1 MKPSKYF
8 LLILVFVSFVS
19 CKQAEAVPD
28 FGIDFLFKETQP
40 INDRELKHIPN
51 KFIGSY
57 INQDSTYL
65 IITDKVIY
73 NKWIAKNNISLSEFD
88 SVKDSVKIVGNKMY
102 LLDSKKFFDFRK
114 VKDSI
119 EITDTYYDTI
129 FSISDFNK
137 VKRIKEAIV
146 LNTKDSIYWKIR
158 ILSLDRKNLKLVTLV
173 SKYDLA
179 RIDSLSKIK
188 VQKIDSIKNVIELS
202 KTEFKKMLALRN
214 LGYTQEYKKLY

>member
-1 MKPSKYF
+1 MKPTKYF

-19 CKQAEAVPD
+19 CKQAEAVPY
-28 FGIDFLFKETQP
+28 FGIDFLFKESQP
-40 INDRELKHIPN
+40 INHSELKHFPN

-65 IITDKVIY
+65 IITDKLIY
-73 NKWIAKNNISLSEFD
+73 NKWINRNYISLSEFD

-102 LLDSKKFFDFRK
+102 LLDSKKFLDFRK

-129 FSISDFNK
+129 FSISDYNK
-137 VKRIKEAIV
+137 ANRIKGAIV
-146 LNTKDSIYWKIR
+146 INTKDSIYWKIK
-158 ILSLDRKNLKLVTLV
+158 ILSLDRKNLKLMTLV
-173 SKYDLA
+173 SEDDLE

-188 VQKIDSIKNVIELS
+188 VQKIDSTKNVIQLS
-202 KTEFKKMLALRN
+202 KTEFKKMLTLKN
-214 LGYTQEYKKLY
+214 LGHTQEYKKLE

>member
-1 MKPSKYF
+1 MKPTKYF

-19 CKQAEAVPD
+19 CKQAEAVPY
-28 FGIDFLFKETQP
+28 FGIDFLFKESQP
-40 INDRELKHIPN
+40 INDSELKHFPN

-65 IITDKVIY
+65 IITDKLIY
-73 NKWIAKNNISLSEFD
+73 NKWINRNYISLSEFD

-129 FSISDFNK
+129 FSISDYNK
-137 VKRIKEAIV
+137 ANRIKGAIV
-146 LNTKDSIYWKIR
+146 VSTKDSIYWKIK
-158 ILSLDRKNLKLVTLV
+158 ILSLDRKNLKLMTLV
-173 SKYDLA
+173 SEDDLE

-188 VQKIDSIKNVIELS
+188 VQKIDSTKNVIQLS
-202 KTEFKKMLALRN
+202 KTEFKKMLTLKN
-214 LGYTQEYKKLY
+214 LGHTQEYKKLE

>member
-1 MKPSKYF
+1 MKPTKYF

-19 CKQAEAVPD
+19 CKQAEAVPY
-28 FGIDFLFKETQP
+28 FGIDFLFKESQP
-40 INDRELKHIPN
+40 INDSELKHFPN

-65 IITDKVIY
+65 IITDKLIY
-73 NKWIAKNNISLSEFD
+73 NKWINRNYISLSEFD

-129 FSISDFNK
+129 FSISDYNK
-137 VKRIKEAIV
+137 ANRIKGAIV
-146 LNTKDSIYWKIR
+146 INTKDSIYWKIK
-158 ILSLDRKNLKLVTLV
+158 ILSYSGFILTSLYFTFLINLFVFSMF
-173 SKYDLA
+173 SKVIIFSISIVINIFSND
-179 RIDSLSKIK
+179 KILHF
-188 VQKIDSIKNVIELS
+188 DHL
-202 KTEFKKMLALRN
+202 
-214 LGYTQEYKKLY
+214 

>member
-1 MKPSKYF
+1 MKPTKYF

-19 CKQAEAVPD
+19 CKQAEAVPY
-28 FGIDFLFKETQP
+28 FGIDFLFKESQP
-40 INDRELKHIPN
+40 INDSELKHFPN

-65 IITDKVIY
+65 IITDKLIY
-73 NKWIAKNNISLSEFD
+73 NKWINRNYISLSEFD

-129 FSISDFNK
+129 FSISDYNK
-137 VKRIKEAIV
+137 ANRIKGAIV
-146 LNTKDSIYWKIR
+146 INTKDSIYWKIK
-158 ILSLDRKNLKLVTLV
+158 ILSLDRKNLKLMTLV
-173 SKYDLA
+173 SEDDLE

-188 VQKIDSIKNVIELS
+188 VQKIDSTKNVIQLS
-202 KTEFKKMLALRN
+202 KTEFKKMLTLKN
-214 LGYTQEYKKLY
+214 LGHTLEYKKLE

>member
-1 MKPSKYF
+1 MKPTKYF

-19 CKQAEAVPD
+19 CKQAEAVPY
-28 FGIDFLFKETQP
+28 FGIDFLFKESQP
-40 INDRELKHIPN
+40 INHSELKHFPN

-65 IITDKVIY
+65 IITDKLIY
-73 NKWIAKNNISLSEFD
+73 NKWINRNYISLSEFD

-102 LLDSKKFFDFRK
+102 LLDSKKFFDYRK

-129 FSISDFNK
+129 FSISDYNK
-137 VKRIKEAIV
+137 ANRIKGAIV
-146 LNTKDSIYWKIR
+146 INTKDSIYWKIK
-158 ILSLDRKNLKLVTLV
+158 ILSLDRKNLKLMTLV
-173 SKYDLA
+173 SEDDLE

-188 VQKIDSIKNVIELS
+188 VQKIDSTKNVIQLS
-202 KTEFKKMLALRN
+202 KTEFKKMLTLKN
-214 LGYTQEYKKLY
+214 LGHTQEYKKLE